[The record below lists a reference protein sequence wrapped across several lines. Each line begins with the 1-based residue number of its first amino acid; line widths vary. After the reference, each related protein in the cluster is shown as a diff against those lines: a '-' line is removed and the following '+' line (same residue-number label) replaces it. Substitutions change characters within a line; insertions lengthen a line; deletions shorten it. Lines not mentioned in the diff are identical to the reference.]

1 MRTVIQL
8 KETNFGVWF
17 SAVKGIRVI
26 SSHSPP
32 LCTDYQDQNREDLE
46 SRHIL
51 QNRPHYQ
58 YLIISLSSQLII
70 TRGHVP
76 HGPALNLQGGR
87 GGAYPTNNN
96 ASIPKKK
103 RRQDTILHLLP
114 FWITHQSSCW
124 SVERNP
130 VKDASPGTGSI
141 CTREIS
147 ERGSQAGRKL

>member
-76 HGPALNLQGGR
+76 HGPALNRQGGR

-103 RRQDTILHLLP
+103 GDKTLFCTCYHFGSHIRAPVGRWRGTLLRMP
-114 FWITHQSSCW
+114 PPGQGA
-124 SVERNP
+124 SVHER
-130 VKDASPGTGSI
+130 
-141 CTREIS
+141 
-147 ERGSQAGRKL
+147 